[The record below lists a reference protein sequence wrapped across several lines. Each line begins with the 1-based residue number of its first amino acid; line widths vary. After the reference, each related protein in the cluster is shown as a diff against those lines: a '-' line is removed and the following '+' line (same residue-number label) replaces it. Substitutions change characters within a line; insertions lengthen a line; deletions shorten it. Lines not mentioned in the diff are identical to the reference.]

1 MNAITRFRI
10 CLPMAAM
17 ILTAGLAVPAAA
29 QDRVPFKGT
38 LQGNDTDTCFSFPTL
53 CVATNGTGIGALLGQ
68 FSFTMNNQVNVTNGT
83 DRGTVTLTAANGD
96 TVTATFTGSG
106 EPTADP
112 NVFSIMEVFTIT
124 GGTGRFAGAQGS
136 FILERLASGVT
147 FLTSGS
153 FHGTITAPRANH

>member
-1 MNAITRFRI
+1 MKAITRFRI

-17 ILTAGLAVPAAA
+17 ILAAGLAVPAAA

-38 LQGNDTDTCFSFPTL
+38 LQGSDADTCFSFPIL

-68 FSFTMNNQVNVTNGT
+68 FSFTMNNEVNVTNGT
-83 DRGTVTLTAANGD
+83 DHGTAILTAANGD

-153 FHGTITAPRANH
+153 FHGTITAPGANH